1 MRRLRTCRL
10 IPYLF
15 GGRLLCDGFPLIFSG
30 NAGNPLHTVELPQYA
45 DKGIH
50 RHLQPVGTRRY
61 RYRSDVARRDILI
74 DRQDVGSRIRKRGQ
88 HR

>member
-50 RHLQPVGTRRY
+50 RHLQPSVRADTDTEATLPAG
-61 RYRSDVARRDILI
+61 IF
-74 DRQDVGSRIRKRGQ
+74 
-88 HR
+88 